1 VINLDLLVSRVRQI
15 MKYVDSMQSVLL
27 VIRTAELLHENIQVH
42 VLYSDDNVFYYGE
55 EIFSRVNTVPIR

>member
-1 VINLDLLVSRVRQI
+1 
-15 MKYVDSMQSVLL
+15 MQSVLL